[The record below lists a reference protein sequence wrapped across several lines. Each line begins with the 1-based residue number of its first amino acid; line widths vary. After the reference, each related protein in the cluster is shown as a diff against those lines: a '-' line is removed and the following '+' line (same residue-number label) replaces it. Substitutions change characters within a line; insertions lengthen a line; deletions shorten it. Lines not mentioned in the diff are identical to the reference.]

1 MFKNENPQ
9 QLVFKENEKEEKLK
23 NITWKLEETT
33 FPYRFFSFFNNGFVL
48 SRVKNFFSRVRLKK
62 KEFLNSTLDG

>member
-9 QLVFKENEKEEKLK
+9 QLVFKENEKEEKLE

-33 FPYRFFSFFNNGFVL
+33 FSYRFFFFSGFG
-48 SRVKNFFSRVRLKK
+48 FSRV
-62 KEFLNSTLDG
+62 